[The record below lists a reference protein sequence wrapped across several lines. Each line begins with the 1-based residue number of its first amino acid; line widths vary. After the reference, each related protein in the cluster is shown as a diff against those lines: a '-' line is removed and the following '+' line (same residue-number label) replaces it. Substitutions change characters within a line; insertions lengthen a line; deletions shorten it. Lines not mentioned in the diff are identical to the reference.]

1 MNHHQSRLF
10 AWMFRALDTVL
21 DATVVL
27 SYGNTGYRFRRARL
41 WNETDLAVDLTG
53 KVCAITGANSGIG
66 LAAAQ
71 QLARRGATVYLLV
84 RNMERGAEA
93 QARIREEAGHSR
105 IYLEAIDLSSVASAR
120 ACADR
125 LKAHTPR
132 LDVLINNAGDA
143 FERRELSIDG
153 VERTFATNVLGAF
166 VLTNTLLPLLQASAP
181 ARIIN
186 VSSGGMYLAKLDVND
201 LQIEHR
207 PYDELRA
214 YAQSKRALMM
224 LTELWAKQLKPS
236 GVIVNCMH
244 PGWVDT
250 PLLQTGLPAFR
261 QSTRR
266 ILRTPDEG
274 ADTIVWLAVTR
285 ELESVTG
292 CFWFDRRERA
302 AHKLPVTKSSPED
315 YHKLWA
321 ECVRLT
327 QDSESN
333 IPSSALKQA
342 GAPPPPENR

>member
-1 MNHHQSRLF
+1 MLANLL
-10 AWMFRALDTVL
+10 ARAYLILDTVI
-21 DATVVL
+21 DATIVL
-27 SYGNTGYRFRRARL
+27 SYGNTGYKFRRAVL
-41 WNETDLAVDLTG
+41 WKAAALDVDLTG

-66 LAAAQ
+66 SAAAL
-71 QLARRGATVYLLV
+71 QLAQRGATIYLLV
-84 RNMERGAEA
+84 RNCERGATA
-93 QARIREEAGHSR
+93 QAYIIEQTGNTQV
-105 IYLEAIDLSSVASAR
+105 YLESIDLSDLASVR

-125 LKAHTPR
+125 IKSHTQR
-132 LDVLINNAGDA
+132 LDILINNAGDA
-143 FERRELSIDG
+143 FEQRELSIDG

-207 PYDELRA
+207 QYDELRA

-224 LTELWAKQLKPS
+224 LTELWASQLRQA
-236 GVIVNCMH
+236 GVTVNCMH

-261 QSTRR
+261 QSLRS

-274 ADTIVWLAVTR
+274 ADTIVWLALAPQLV
-285 ELESVTG
+285 SVTG
-292 CFWFDRRERA
+292 RFWFDRRERA
-302 AHKLPVTKSSPED
+302 AHKIFLTRSSPAD
-315 YHKLWA
+315 YRRLWK

-327 QDSESN
+327 QNSQD
-333 IPSSALKQA
+333 
-342 GAPPPPENR
+342 

>member
-1 MNHHQSRLF
+1 
-10 AWMFRALDTVL
+10 VI
-21 DATVVL
+21 DATIVL
-27 SYGNTGYRFRRARL
+27 SYGNTGYKFRRAVL
-41 WNETDLAVDLTG
+41 WKAAALDVDLTG

-66 LAAAQ
+66 LAAAL
-71 QLARRGATVYLLV
+71 QLAQRGATIYLLV
-84 RNMERGAEA
+84 RNCERGATA
-93 QARIREEAGHSR
+93 QAHIIEQTGNTQV
-105 IYLEAIDLSSVASAR
+105 YLEPIDLSDLASVR

-125 LKAHTPR
+125 LKAHTQR

-143 FERRELSIDG
+143 FEHRELSIDG
-153 VERTFATNVLGAF
+153 IELTFATNVLGAF

-207 PYDELRA
+207 QYDELRA

-224 LTELWAKQLKPS
+224 LTELWASQLRPA
-236 GVIVNCMH
+236 GVTVNCMH

-261 QSTRR
+261 QSMRR
-266 ILRTPDEG
+266 ILRTPAEG
-274 ADTIVWLAVTR
+274 SDTIVWLAVAR
-285 ELESVTG
+285 DLESVTG
-292 CFWFDRRERA
+292 RFWFDRRERA
-302 AHKLPVTKSSPED
+302 AHKLPLTKSSPED

-327 QDSESN
+327 QNSESN
-333 IPSSALKQA
+333 IPS
-342 GAPPPPENR
+342 

>member
-1 MNHHQSRLF
+1 MEFKSKPRGKLITQVCR
-10 AWMFRALDTVL
+10 VL
-21 DATVVL
+21 DSVIDATIVL
-27 SYGNTGYRFRRARL
+27 SYGNTGYKFRQAWL
-41 WNETDLAVDLTG
+41 WNEADLAVDLTG

-84 RNMERGAEA
+84 RNMERGAEV
-93 QARIREEAGHSR
+93 QTRISAEAGHSR
-105 IYLEAIDLSSVASAR
+105 IYLEAIDLSSIASVR

-125 LKAHTPR
+125 LKAHTSR

-143 FERRELSIDG
+143 FEQRELSIDG

-186 VSSGGMYLAKLDVND
+186 VSSGGMYLEKLKAND

-224 LTELWAKQLKPS
+224 LTELWASQLRQA
-236 GVIVNCMH
+236 GVTVNCMH

-261 QSTRR
+261 QSMRR
-266 ILRTPDEG
+266 ILRTPAEG
-274 ADTIVWLAVTR
+274 ADTIVWLALASQ
-285 ELESVTG
+285 LESVTG
-292 CFWFDRRERA
+292 RFWFDRRERA
-302 AHKLPVTKSSPED
+302 THKIFLTKSSPAD
-315 YHKLWA
+315 YRQLWK

-327 QDSESN
+327 QNLQD
-333 IPSSALKQA
+333 
-342 GAPPPPENR
+342 